1 MGVIK
6 TTETGKA
13 IVAEGNKRFKDAL
26 KVDPLG
32 LDFLTGD
39 WVDNIIAGQRRGLI
53 FAFATIAMMMIIA
66 LRSFRMGLISM
77 FPNALPLLVLL
88 GYIGLFWDTVD
99 TDTLIVLMVAIGIGV
114 DDTIHFLLMR
124 LRFEF
129 SKTTDPGE
137 AVKQTLHYSG
147 RAIIMSSVILVAGFL
162 TFSFSEY
169 FSVNIF
175 GTLLPSCL
183 IVALAADVL
192 LVPAF
197 VNLGWVRF
205 KHKTVSF

>member
-1 MGVIK
+1 
-6 TTETGKA
+6 
-13 IVAEGNKRFKDAL
+13 
-26 KVDPLG
+26 
-32 LDFLTGD
+32 
-39 WVDNIIAGQRRGLI
+39 
-53 FAFATIAMMMIIA
+53 
-66 LRSFRMGLISM
+66 
-77 FPNALPLLVLL
+77 LL
-88 GYIGLFWDTVD
+88 GYTGWFWEKVD
-99 TDTLIVLMVAIGIGV
+99 TDTMAVLMVAIGIGV
-114 DDTIHFLLMR
+114 DDTIHFLMR